1 MNTRRSNLAG
11 CIPRLML
18 GLGIVAIL
26 LPTCSFA
33 ETPREWVD
41 ANVESLVELYRHFHT
56 HPELSF
62 QEEQT
67 GERLALEL
75 AAAGAEVTKRVG
87 GFGVVGL
94 IRNGDGPTLMLRTDL
109 DALPVVEQTNL
120 AYASTV
126 KAQETDGAEV
136 GVMHACGHDVHITNL
151 VGVARYLA
159 AHKDRWQGTVMLIGQ
174 PAEERGAGA
183 AAMLEDGLFER
194 FSKPD
199 FAVAMHVDSSLAT
212 GKLAYRAGYS
222 LANVDSVDVTMHGRG
237 GHGAYPHTTID
248 PIVQAAEFIV
258 SVQTIVSR
266 EVKPIEPA
274 VITVG
279 AIHGGTKHNIIGD
292 SCHMQLTVRSY
303 DEGVRKLLL
312 EGIARKAKG
321 VAVGANAPEPTI
333 VVSEGTPSLW
343 NDEDLAARLD
353 PVLRRT
359 VGNDNV
365 MDSEQSMGGEDFS
378 RYGRAGVPILMIRL
392 GAVDGARLKR
402 YEQLGQI
409 PPSLHSPLFYPDV
422 EDALKTSVPAMSEA
436 AIELLK
442 PKG

>member
-94 IRNGDGPTLMLRTDL
+94 IRNGEGPTLMLRTDL

-136 GVMHACGHDVHITNL
+136 GVMHA
-151 VGVARYLA
+151 
-159 AHKDRWQGTVMLIGQ
+159 
-174 PAEERGAGA
+174 
-183 AAMLEDGLFER
+183 
-194 FSKPD
+194 
-199 FAVAMHVDSSLAT
+199 
-212 GKLAYRAGYS
+212 
-222 LANVDSVDVTMHGRG
+222 
-237 GHGAYPHTTID
+237 
-248 PIVQAAEFIV
+248 
-258 SVQTIVSR
+258 
-266 EVKPIEPA
+266 
-274 VITVG
+274 
-279 AIHGGTKHNIIGD
+279 
-292 SCHMQLTVRSY
+292 
-303 DEGVRKLLL
+303 
-312 EGIARKAKG
+312 
-321 VAVGANAPEPTI
+321 
-333 VVSEGTPSLW
+333 
-343 NDEDLAARLD
+343 
-353 PVLRRT
+353 
-359 VGNDNV
+359 
-365 MDSEQSMGGEDFS
+365 
-378 RYGRAGVPILMIRL
+378 
-392 GAVDGARLKR
+392 
-402 YEQLGQI
+402 
-409 PPSLHSPLFYPDV
+409 
-422 EDALKTSVPAMSEA
+422 
-436 AIELLK
+436 
-442 PKG
+442 